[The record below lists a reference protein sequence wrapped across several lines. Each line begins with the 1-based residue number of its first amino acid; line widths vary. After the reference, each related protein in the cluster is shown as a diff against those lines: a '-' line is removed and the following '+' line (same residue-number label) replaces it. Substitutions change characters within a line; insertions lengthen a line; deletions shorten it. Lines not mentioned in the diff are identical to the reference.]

1 MVFRNTMVQ
10 SAAPDD
16 MRGRLQ
22 GVFLV
27 VVVGG
32 PRLGD
37 FLAGSAAGLFTP
49 TAAVVGGGLAC
60 IVAISLITVFQPS
73 FRRYDARR
81 PVA

>member
-1 MVFRNTMVQ
+1 MLQ

-37 FLAGSAAGLFTP
+37 FLAGSVADLFTP
-49 TAAVVGGGLAC
+49 ATAVVGGGAACVLA
-60 IVAISLITVFQPS
+60 ITLVGALQRGFP
-73 FRRYDARR
+73 RYDARD
-81 PVA
+81 PVP